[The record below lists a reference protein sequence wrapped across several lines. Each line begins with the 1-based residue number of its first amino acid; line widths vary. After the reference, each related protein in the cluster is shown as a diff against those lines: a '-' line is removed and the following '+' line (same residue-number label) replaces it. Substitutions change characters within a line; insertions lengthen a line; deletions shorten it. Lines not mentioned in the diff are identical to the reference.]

1 MAEPLGN
8 DEPNNYEEIK
18 LTFLNSLCVDVYQ
31 RNTIEEETRSQSN
44 SRIWHTERRK
54 RLIASNCGRICIKRP
69 PHHVKILN
77 MI

>member
-44 SRIWHTERRK
+44 SRI
-54 RLIASNCGRICIKRP
+54 
-69 PHHVKILN
+69 
-77 MI
+77 